1 MEAAAAPAVAI
12 IRRIPRTVTREQLK
26 GAGAA
31 HGVVVECVRLYGQR
45 QCILQFSD
53 PAEAA
58 AFVEHH
64 AAEPLV
70 LNGKELPVT
79 IGGAPVSH
87 RASGSFTDAEI
98 RREVGHALDAL
109 VRQLATAYAD
119 DQRRARRALRT
130 RHRQA
135 LKRQRVTP
143 AGAEGGGGGGGE
155 AGGTICWRFVESGG
169 VCPTGPSCTKRHE
182 LLPLSALPVERRF
195 LLAEDGAIPS
205 LITPLLPPHTP
216 TLTHSLSPSLRAG
229 TSSTM

>member
-1 MEAAAAPAVAI
+1 MEAATAPAVAI
-12 IRRIPRTVTREQLK
+12 IRRIPRTVTREQLQ

-58 AFVEHH
+58 AFVGHH

-98 RREVGHALDAL
+98 RW
-109 VRQLATAYAD
+109 
-119 DQRRARRALRT
+119 
-130 RHRQA
+130 
-135 LKRQRVTP
+135 
-143 AGAEGGGGGGGE
+143 E
-155 AGGTICWRFVESGG
+155 AGSNR
-169 VCPTGPSCTKRHE
+169 
-182 LLPLSALPVERRF
+182 
-195 LLAEDGAIPS
+195 
-205 LITPLLPPHTP
+205 
-216 TLTHSLSPSLRAG
+216 
-229 TSSTM
+229 